1 MQPSA
6 NEDAVEKFLQTRRIV
21 GSVNINKNKS

>member
-6 NEDAVEKFLQTRRIV
+6 NEDAVEKRLHMGRTV

>member
-6 NEDAVEKFLQTRRIV
+6 NEDAVEKRLQMGRTV

>member
-6 NEDAVEKFLQTRRIV
+6 NGDAVEILLQVGRTV

>member
-6 NEDAVEKFLQTRRIV
+6 NEDAVEKILQTGRTV

>member
-1 MQPSA
+1 MQFSA
-6 NEDAVEKFLQTRRIV
+6 NEDAVEKLLQMGRTV

>member
-6 NEDAVEKFLQTRRIV
+6 NEDAVETLLQMGRTV

>member
-1 MQPSA
+1 MQSSA
-6 NEDAVEKFLQTRRIV
+6 NEDAVEKLLQMGRIV